1 MHTGGYQP
9 YAREGGR
16 EPGPTLGAMLAGESS
31 MGNPQDVNRQ
41 TQKTA
46 GQGPAMK
53 PPPIPPLNRGL
64 AARVLAARRQ
74 RQGGPQ

>member
-1 MHTGGYQP
+1 MRAGGHQP
-9 YAREGGR
+9 YTRDGGR
-16 EPGPTLGAMLAGESS
+16 EAGPALGAMLAGTSS
-31 MGNPQDVNRQ
+31 MGNPQDVSRQ

-46 GQGPAMK
+46 GQGPTVK

-74 RQGGPQ
+74 RSRPA